1 MDLSYTRIKKSL
13 KWRLQ
18 NHLLLPLYPLYK
30 PYLIKRMRKKDKIK
44 VVFVLSELGKWKTES
59 LYNAMKRH
67 ERFSP
72 MLVVVDTMLHNG
84 SEKRVMKY
92 LDSKGY
98 PYTFLEQ
105 EKTITDTFHPDII
118 FYQEPYE
125 NHYLENH
132 YFTYNLR
139 SLFCYVNY
147 AFHSM
152 VVPDANNMPLYGCVF
167 QLYFENESTLQDLK
181 KSIGDYANNG
191 VVTGLPMTDILI
203 NSNGVNPWK
212 ILSGN
217 RKKIIWAPHHTLPG
231 GANSFLVYSTFLK
244 YSDFMLEMADKY
256 KDSVQ
261 FAFKPHPLLKMKLE
275 KFWSK
280 EEIDNY
286 YNKWASMPNTQIEE
300 GDYVSLFQNSDAMIH
315 DCSSFQIEYHYTH
328 NPALYLC
335 DDIEEHERGMNTFA
349 KRAFELHYIG
359 KSEQD
364 IEQFINNVINGVDTK
379 RDERLS
385 FYKENLLPPYG
396 KAASDNIINAILG
409 YNG

>member
-118 FYQEPYE
+118 FYQEPYD
-125 NHYLENH
+125 NYYLENH
-132 YFTYNLR
+132 HFIYNLK

-167 QLYFENESTLQDLK
+167 QLYFENESTLLDLK
-181 KSIGDYANNG
+181 NSIGDYANNG

-212 ILSGN
+212 NLSSN

-231 GANSFLVYSTFLK
+231 GVNSFLVYSTFLK
-244 YSDFMLEMADKY
+244 YSDFMLEMAEKY

-275 KFWSK
+275 KFWPVEK
-280 EEIDNY
+280 INDY
-286 YNKWASMPNTQIEE
+286 YNTWASMSNTQIEE
-300 GDYVSLFQNSDAMIH
+300 GDYVSLFQYSDAMIH
-315 DCSSFQIEYHYTH
+315 DCGSFQIEYHYTH

-335 DDIEEHERGMNTFA
+335 DNIEEHERGMNTFA
-349 KRAFELHYIG
+349 KSAFELHYMG
-359 KSEQD
+359 KNEQD
-364 IEQFINNVINGVDTK
+364 IEQFINNVINEVDTK
-379 RDERLS
+379 RDERLT
-385 FYKENLLPPYG
+385 FYKEYLLPPYG
-396 KAASDNIINAILG
+396 KSASDNIINAILG

>member
-84 SEKRVMKY
+84 SEKRVMEY

-105 EKTITDTFHPDII
+105 EKNITDTFHPDII
-118 FYQEPYE
+118 FYQEPYD
-125 NHYLENH
+125 NYYLENH
-132 YFTYNLR
+132 HFIYNLR

-167 QLYFENESTLQDLK
+167 QLYFENESTLLDLK

-203 NSNGVNPWK
+203 NSNGVDPWK
-212 ILSGN
+212 NLSGN

-275 KFWSK
+275 KFWPVEK
-280 EEIDNY
+280 INDY
-286 YNKWASMPNTQIEE
+286 YNKWASMSNTQIEE
-300 GDYVSLFQNSDAMIH
+300 GDYVSLFQYSDAMIH
-315 DCSSFQIEYHYTH
+315 DCGSFQIEYHYTH

-335 DDIEEHERGMNTFA
+335 DNVEKHEEGMNTFA
-349 KRAFELHYIG
+349 KSAFELHYMG
-359 KSEQD
+359 KNEQD
-364 IEQFINNVINGVDTK
+364 IEQFINDVINEVDTK
-379 RDERLS
+379 RDERLT
-385 FYKENLLPPYG
+385 FYKEYLLPPYG
-396 KAASDNIINAILG
+396 KSASDNIINAIIG